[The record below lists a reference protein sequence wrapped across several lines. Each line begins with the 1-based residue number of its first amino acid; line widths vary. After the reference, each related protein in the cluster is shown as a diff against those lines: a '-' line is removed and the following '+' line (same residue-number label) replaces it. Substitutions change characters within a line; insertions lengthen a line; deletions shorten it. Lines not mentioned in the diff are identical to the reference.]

1 MLRSVALPPHINGRL
16 FLSSM
21 PGRYEKFDQSRAS
34 FLEYSVDHI
43 VCLVA
48 LEEVEHKSALYGE
61 ALRTGTLPC
70 QATFFPILD
79 AAVPDDKKRYLQ
91 VVSDVVAR
99 LIRGE
104 NILVHCG
111 AGIGR
116 TGIFAISVLLT
127 MGIDVQQSL
136 GLVRAAGS
144 YPETSEQWEFIDWV
158 AGQQE

>member
-21 PGRYEKFDQSRAS
+21 PGRYEKFEQSRAR
-34 FLEYSVDHI
+34 FLEYSVDYI

-48 LEEVEHKSALYGE
+48 LEEVEYKSALYGQ

-70 QATFFPILD
+70 QVTIFPILD
-79 AAVPDDKKRYLQ
+79 AAVPENKKRYLQ
-91 VVSDVVAR
+91 VVSEAVAR
-99 LIRGE
+99 LIKGE

-116 TGIFAISVLLT
+116 AGIFAISVLLA
-127 MGIDVQQSL
+127 MGLETRQSIE
-136 GLVRAAGS
+136 LVRAAGS

-158 AGQQE
+158 ARQRE